1 MNFPEPAT
9 LLHPTDGDSVVAHT
23 TPAPPLAVG
32 RTFGGYR
39 VLRVVGG
46 GGMGQVYEAFDAEL
60 NRSVALKVMR
70 PERAADPDARE
81 RFVREARALAAV
93 SNPHVVT
100 IHHVSQHDG
109 HPFLVMELVTGETL
123 DTHLRNGPLP
133 LLQLLH
139 TAREIAGG
147 LGAAHRAGVVHRDVK
162 PDNVVLSVGDGRAK
176 LVDFGL
182 AHTSLPGDERTA
194 SVGTPFFMAP
204 EQVRGAAV
212 TPQTDLFTF
221 GVLLYR
227 MATGRGP
234 FDGASVKEW
243 KDRLLS
249 VDPLTPVEHWN
260 PTVPPPL
267 AALIHKL
274 LEKEPADRPESAW
287 SVEWELS
294 TLLQSVATQ
303 SGVYTTPP
311 RTETQPAAVPP
322 PSRRRWRVWAAVAG
336 GVAAVA
342 LGCGVASVLT
352 QPGSTASPL
361 ISTQPMPTVPKPHHL
376 PKPVRLFDGQTLAGW
391 HGVNGRTD
399 HWAARDGV
407 LVGTLQPDGDQ
418 FLISDAEFG
427 EFVFSYEFRWPDQP
441 FHVSVLVL
449 AAEHQGEVN
458 GIEVN
463 MNRGPDEATDEEDRM
478 GLINPLYAA
487 GGVHL
492 LSGPSQPVQN
502 VPTGKWNKVKVTHT
516 GGVLSVE
523 WNGRETFEAA
533 LADHAAKAAEVPAV
547 TRTRGAIAL
556 RTHGG
561 PVIEY
566 RNLCV
571 RELK

>member
-9 LLHPTDGDSVVAHT
+9 LLHPADGDSVVAHP
-23 TPAPPLAVG
+23 TPSPPLVVG

-39 VLRVVGG
+39 ILRVVGG

-109 HPFLVMELVTGETL
+109 HPFLVMELVAGEPL
-123 DTHLRNGPLP
+123 DTHLRKGPLP

-139 TAREIAGG
+139 SAREIAGG

-162 PDNVVLSVGDGRAK
+162 PDNVVLSAVDGRAK

-182 AHTSLPGDERTA
+182 AHTSRPGDERTA
-194 SVGTPFFMAP
+194 TVGTPFFMAP

-212 TPQTDLFTF
+212 TTQTDLFSL

-234 FDGASVKEW
+234 FDGASVNEW

-249 VDPLTPVEHWN
+249 VDPPTPVEQWN
-260 PTVPPPL
+260 PSVPPPL
-267 AALIHKL
+267 ASLIHRL

-287 SVEWELS
+287 AVEWELS
-294 TLLQSVATQ
+294 TLLQSVASQ
-303 SGVYTTPP
+303 SGVYAAPP
-311 RTETQPAAVPP
+311 RPDAPPAAIPR
-322 PSRRRWRVWAAVAG
+322 PSRPRRRLWAAVLV
-336 GVAAVA
+336 GVATVA
-342 LGCGVASVLT
+342 LGGGDAAVLT
-352 QPGSTASPL
+352 QPGSTAGLP
-361 ISTQPMPTVPKPHHL
+361 ISTQLSRSVPKPHHL
-376 PKPVRLFDGQTLAGW
+376 PKQVRLFDGQSLAGW

-399 HWAARDGV
+399 QWAARDGV

-418 FLISDAEFG
+418 FLLTDAEFG
-427 EFVFSYEFRWPDQP
+427 EFVFAFEFRWPDQP
-441 FHVSVLVL
+441 FHVSVMVL
-449 AAEHQGEVN
+449 AAEEQGEVT
-458 GIEVN
+458 GLEVN
-463 MNRGPDEATDEEDRM
+463 MNCGPDEATDEEDRL
-478 GLINPLYAA
+478 GLLNPLYAA
-487 GGVHL
+487 GGVHMIG
-492 LSGPSQPVQN
+492 GPSQPVQN
-502 VPTGKWNKVKVTHT
+502 VTTGKWNKVKVTHA
-516 GGVLSVE
+516 GGVLGVE
-523 WNGRETFEAA
+523 WNGRETFEAV
-533 LADHAAKAAEVPAV
+533 LADHAAKVKDLPAV